1 MLQEIAQMKAKKLG
15 VNEMHQK
22 EVIQNQ
28 VRELEVF
35 LEGMLNFYRI
45 NLRKREK
52 STGEKAPKWQV
63 FLKNRLCKA
72 SMLT

>member
-1 MLQEIAQMKAKKLG
+1 MKAKKLG

-28 VRELEVF
+28 VTELEIF

-52 STGEKAPKWQV
+52 STGEKAPK
-63 FLKNRLCKA
+63 
-72 SMLT
+72 